1 MPGELIAQ
9 VMYLKH
15 GEEVISTVRKAVSGV
30 AEANRWLKVVA
41 EHSQIIGQPVYKDG
55 KREFKLAL
63 PGGD

>member
-15 GEEVISTVRKAVSGV
+15 GEEVISTVREAVSGAV
-30 AEANRWLKVVA
+30 EANHKLRILAERW
-41 EHSQIIGQPVYKDG
+41 QIVGQPVYKDG

-63 PGGD
+63 P